1 MEKKLIFNLL
11 DGLYA
16 FDTGS
21 TDCGI
26 QDEILRQQV
35 IDYLDNL
42 NEDEFRI
49 LMSNFIRE
57 SFVSHE
63 AIQKGYGI
71 EDVAAF
77 IKWLDRFMGIEL

>member
-1 MEKKLIFNLL
+1 MEQKRLFHVL

-21 TDCGI
+21 TDSGI
-26 QDEILRQQV
+26 QDETLRQQV
-35 IDYLDNL
+35 IDYLDTL
-42 NEDEFRI
+42 NENEFRI
-49 LMSNFIRE
+49 VMSTFIRE
-57 SFVSHE
+57 NFVSHE